1 MGAGQHQPRAAVLSE
16 GSQLGALHLLP
27 KGQNNDER
35 RLWRVLTNK
44 RLSLPERGVGHVRAE
59 CEGHL
64 SPAPGL
70 DHSLVRAAHAA
81 QAVVKVVSR
90 QSSPLTL
97 MSSVVQDVGSER
109 GVGGGG
115 GVHGHHG
122 WSGGGRDP
130 QLLEVDGGEA
140 LALSLHLLQHPDQSE
155 ESMRT
160 IDQ

>member
-1 MGAGQHQPRAAVLSE
+1 
-16 GSQLGALHLLP
+16 
-27 KGQNNDER
+27 
-35 RLWRVLTNK
+35 
-44 RLSLPERGVGHVRAE
+44 
-59 CEGHL
+59 
-64 SPAPGL
+64 
-70 DHSLVRAAHAA
+70 
-81 QAVVKVVSR
+81 
-90 QSSPLTL
+90 

-109 GVGGGG
+109 RVSGGG

-122 WSGGGRDP
+122 RSGGGGDP